1 MLRCPKRV
9 WFRHSLVFDAL
20 AISSI
25 LTSRKRPCIVLW
37 SSRFLIRKRWTLLIR
52 LKHDPSS
59 IFWLITKSSISLY
72 LSPRFLPP
80 FSIFLLFLC
89 PFSIL
94 PHPLLSPLSFLF
106 LLFARLYFFR
116 FSIRYSVRSSKS
128 YGIHRIITKLM
139 ALHPTTRARMM
150 RQFHYWEKKT
160 PYKHGR
166 KERERESKRERE
178 RERERKRE

>member
-1 MLRCPKRV
+1 MSQAGL
-9 WFRHSLVFDAL
+9 
-20 AISSI
+20 ISSFSCI
-25 LTSRKRPCIVLW
+25 RCSRDLINSNVSQTSLCRSLIVAFFDSKTLNAFD
-37 SSRFLIRKRWTLLIR
+37 SFKARSVVYLLINNKVVH
-52 LKHDPSS
+52 L
-59 IFWLITKSSISLY
+59 SLS
-72 LSPRFLPP
+72 LSPFSSPFLYFSP
-80 FSIFLLFLC
+80 F
-89 PFSIL
+89 PL
-94 PHPLLSPLSFLF
+94 PVFHSSSSPLSPLSFLF